1 MTTTGD
7 PRFDAAVYGPRADL
21 EYELSFC
28 RCCPEVAHVVYPEC
42 YHWYTGC
49 EFGKLLEVGDGDAGS
64 ILAHGIEL
72 WLIGLTGYTRA
83 DFIAEFD
90 DVP

>member
-49 EFGKLLEVGDGDAGS
+49 EFGTLLEVGDGDARS
-64 ILAHGIEL
+64 ILAASVEQ
-72 WLIGLTGYTRA
+72 WLLALTGYTRA
-83 DFIAEFD
+83 EFIAEFD
-90 DVP
+90 R